1 VHILTSRDGIDL
13 GARGGWPAGKYL
25 VEDMAGATYIQVGH
39 RGATTMNYLDGNPR
53 PFDEKE
59 DWNGK
64 KILII
69 RPGGFGDLL
78 FCTPSI
84 HEIKRRWPTAEV
96 HVCVYSMFQDI
107 LFANPEVDK
116 IVSYPISLD
125 DAEEYHAWIFLENVI
140 EGNPEA
146 EKLHAV
152 DVVAKRI
159 GLTHLDE
166 KAMRYELTEEEKLWA
181 LDKFPRTNAKRIAIQ
196 VEASGRARTYPGNL
210 MTEVIIRLAQ
220 KSREVYLLGTPYK
233 VKTRSTPL
241 VRNLMIENLSFRQS
255 VAAMTACDVVLGPDS
270 VMDAVGMEA
279 HADSAMYYMDRAKQ
293 AVMLE
298 TDRPIVLREAIMAC
312 RKGGTVSVPGVYG
325 GFIDKVPMGAFMN
338 KGLTMKTG
346 QTHMMRYMKPLLD
359 RIQNGEI
366 DPSFVISHRVPIDQ
380 APDMYKTFRDKRGH
394 CTKVVRDP
402 WANGAAA

>member
-1 VHILTSRDGIDL
+1 MHILTSRDGIDL

-270 VMDAVGMEA
+270 VMVHIAGALQMPALGLYAAFPWTLRTAYAPTV
-279 HADSAMYYMDRAKQ
+279 Q
-293 AVMLE
+293 AIQGHGGCDLAPCFYHGSQLAPNFPFNGPCNKSQRCE
-298 TDRPIVLREAIMAC
+298 PMA
-312 RKGGTVSVPGVYG
+312 RIQPERIIAT
-325 GFIDKVPMGAFMN
+325 
-338 KGLTMKTG
+338 
-346 QTHMMRYMKPLLD
+346 LD
-359 RIQNGEI
+359 RML
-366 DPSFVISHRVPIDQ
+366 
-380 APDMYKTFRDKRGH
+380 ATL
-394 CTKVVRDP
+394 
-402 WANGAAA
+402 